1 MAITLQQI
9 RELRDTTGVGIMEC
23 KEALNEAE
31 GNMDAAIKLL
41 RKKGLAEAGRRAG
54 REASEG
60 LVASYIHAGG
70 KIGVLVEVNCESDFV
85 AETSEF
91 QDFVKDIS
99 MQIAAARPTYLRKDD
114 VDEEVLEEE
123 RDIYRS
129 QVKDSGKPEH
139 IIEKIVDGKLEK
151 FYAENCLYQQSF
163 IKDQSM
169 TIEEL
174 VGSKVAEFGENV
186 QIRRFAR
193 FQLGEDSLER

>member
-31 GNMDAAIKLL
+31 GDMDAAIKLL

-60 LVASYIHAGG
+60 LVGSYIHAGG
-70 KIGVLVEVNCESDFV
+70 RIGVLVEVNCESDFV
-85 AETSEF
+85 AQTNEF

-114 VDEEVLEEE
+114 VEEEVLEEE
-123 RDIYRS
+123 REIYRS

-174 VGSKVAEFGENV
+174 VGSRVAEFGENV
-186 QIRRFAR
+186 QIRRFVR
-193 FQLGEDSLER
+193 FQLGEDSREE